1 MNLEGVGKIVQAGRL
16 LKEIYGTDEGMR
28 EVVAQAMDSEMHMP
42 QEFSAKYA
50 DTVVDV
56 ARLRG
61 EIEKAEANPLTGPEM
76 VRTFRALKGWVTGAS
91 VKPKVAVFVHGIFSN
106 AQSAFLTML
115 TNMRNDP
122 LFKDWLLA
130 TYDYP
135 FHEEMAGNGRELGEE
150 LQKRVGDCEV
160 YLVCHSMGGLI
171 GRLAVLSGE
180 TKCIKRLL
188 MIGTPNFGALRTSQ
202 LGLLAQLSFA
212 ATGAVYALFRRP
224 GVKDLTR
231 VTSIMKDPIKNGA
244 KNAVDVEYVTIP
256 GTFFNEARSF
266 WDRGSEADK
275 KAAKEGFNFV
285 EAGSMLTAMWPLWRI
300 SLGKPHDGI
309 VEEASNSLEPKQG
322 GRLSEK
328 QGAAVNPDRLKP
340 TYMHVNV
347 NECDEL
353 VHVEIQHDRVII
365 ELVKS
370 LLLTADLPGWW
381 KGLSDSELEKMRTR
395 PAWA

>member
-1 MNLEGVGKIVQAGRL
+1 MNLESVGKLVTGARM
-16 LKEIYGTDEGMR
+16 LKEIYAKDESMR
-28 EVVAQAMDSEMHMP
+28 EVVARAMDSEMQMP
-42 QEFSAKYA
+42 QELSAKYP
-50 DTVVDV
+50 DTVLDV

-61 EIEKAEANPLTGPEM
+61 EVEQAEANPLTRPEM
-76 VRTFRALKGWVTGAS
+76 VRSFRALKGLVTGAS
-91 VKPKVAVFVHGIFSN
+91 EKPKVAVFVHGIFSN
-106 AQSAFLTML
+106 GQSAFLTML
-115 TNMRNDP
+115 TRMREDAQ
-122 LFKDWLLA
+122 FKGWLLA

-135 FHEEMAGNGRELGEE
+135 FHEEMTGNGRKLGEE
-150 LQKRVGDCEV
+150 LQKQVGDCEAH
-160 YLVCHSMGGLI
+160 LVCHSMGGLI

-212 ATGAVYALFRRP
+212 ATGAVYAVFRKP

-231 VTSIMKDPIKNGA
+231 VTSIMKEPIAKGA
-244 KNAVDVEYVTIP
+244 VNAANVEYVTIP
-256 GTFFNEARSF
+256 GTFFNDTRSF
-266 WDRGSEADK
+266 WDRGSDADK
-275 KAAKEGFNFV
+275 RAAKAGFNFV
-285 EAGSMLTAMWPLWRI
+285 EAGSLLTAMWPLWRI

-309 VEEASNSLEPKQG
+309 VEEASNSLDPKQG
-322 GRLSEK
+322 GRHSEK
-328 QGAAVNPDRLKP
+328 QGAAVNPNRLKP

-353 VHVEIQHDRVII
+353 VHVEIQHDQVII
-365 ELVKS
+365 DLVKS

-381 KGLSDSELEKMRTR
+381 KGLSDKELEKMRTR